1 MKPTIDFILVYEPQN
16 AHCAETIETILNTDC
31 VNQLFLIA
39 GNSDAAQ
46 DAQAVTTQNA
56 KRCSV
61 LQTDNVNGTKF
72 LRLIAPK
79 LEAKFTLF
87 YLSSHDLKL
96 GYRAII
102 FVARNR
108 SIIELFDAYDFHS
121 QFPELTYTWM
131 ILTDN

>member
-1 MKPTIDFILVYEPQN
+1 MIGTIYRTTTIYTNIITTKIDTMTTIQLQVLDTLNSLGYNDVRALDNIGSLSFIMEARGGNEHTAVISLLEEYSHTLEYMRT
-16 AHCAETIETILNTDC
+16 TI
-31 VNQLFLIA
+31 
-39 GNSDAAQ
+39 GN
-46 DAQAVTTQNA
+46 V
-56 KRCSV
+56 
-61 LQTDNVNGTKF
+61 
-72 LRLIAPK
+72 
-79 LEAKFTLF
+79 
-87 YLSSHDLKL
+87 HKL

>member
-1 MKPTIDFILVYEPQN
+1 MVEHTAVISLLEECSHTLEYMRTTI
-16 AHCAETIETILNTDC
+16 
-31 VNQLFLIA
+31 
-39 GNSDAAQ
+39 GNVQ
-46 DAQAVTTQNA
+46 
-56 KRCSV
+56 
-61 LQTDNVNGTKF
+61 
-72 LRLIAPK
+72 
-79 LEAKFTLF
+79 
-87 YLSSHDLKL
+87 KL

>member
-1 MKPTIDFILVYEPQN
+1 MIGTIYRTT
-16 AHCAETIETILNTDC
+16 TIYTNIITTKIDTMTTIQLQVLDTLNTLGYND
-31 VNQLFLIA
+31 VRALDNIGSLSFIMEA
-39 GNSDAAQ
+39 RGGNEHT
-46 DAQAVTTQNA
+46 AVISLLEEYSHTLEYMRTTIG
-56 KRCSV
+56 
-61 LQTDNVNGTKF
+61 NVQ
-72 LRLIAPK
+72 
-79 LEAKFTLF
+79 
-87 YLSSHDLKL
+87 KL

>member
-1 MKPTIDFILVYEPQN
+1 MIGTIYRTTTIYTNIITTKIDTMTTIQLQVLDTLNSLGYNDVRALDNIGSLSFIMEARGGNEHTAVISLLEECSHTLEYMRT
-16 AHCAETIETILNTDC
+16 TI
-31 VNQLFLIA
+31 
-39 GNSDAAQ
+39 GNIQ
-46 DAQAVTTQNA
+46 
-56 KRCSV
+56 
-61 LQTDNVNGTKF
+61 
-72 LRLIAPK
+72 
-79 LEAKFTLF
+79 
-87 YLSSHDLKL
+87 KL

>member
-1 MKPTIDFILVYEPQN
+1 MIGTIYRTTTIYTNIITTKIDTMTTIQLQVLDTLNSLGYNDVRALDNIGSLSFIMESRGGNEHTAVISLLEEYSHTLEYMRT
-16 AHCAETIETILNTDC
+16 TI
-31 VNQLFLIA
+31 
-39 GNSDAAQ
+39 GNVQ
-46 DAQAVTTQNA
+46 
-56 KRCSV
+56 
-61 LQTDNVNGTKF
+61 
-72 LRLIAPK
+72 
-79 LEAKFTLF
+79 
-87 YLSSHDLKL
+87 KL

>member
-1 MKPTIDFILVYEPQN
+1 MIGTIYRTT
-16 AHCAETIETILNTDC
+16 TIYTNIITTKIDTMTTTQLQVLDTLNTLGYND
-31 VNQLFLIA
+31 VRALDNIGSLSFIMEA
-39 GNSDAAQ
+39 RGGNEHT
-46 DAQAVTTQNA
+46 AVICLLEECSHTLEYMRTTIG
-56 KRCSV
+56 
-61 LQTDNVNGTKF
+61 NVQ
-72 LRLIAPK
+72 
-79 LEAKFTLF
+79 
-87 YLSSHDLKL
+87 KL

>member
-1 MKPTIDFILVYEPQN
+1 MIGTIYRTTTIYTNIITTKIDTMTTIQLQVLDTLNSLGYNDVRALDNIGSLSFIMEAQGGNEHTAVISLLEEYSHTLEYMRT
-16 AHCAETIETILNTDC
+16 TI
-31 VNQLFLIA
+31 
-39 GNSDAAQ
+39 GNVQ
-46 DAQAVTTQNA
+46 
-56 KRCSV
+56 
-61 LQTDNVNGTKF
+61 
-72 LRLIAPK
+72 
-79 LEAKFTLF
+79 
-87 YLSSHDLKL
+87 KL

>member
-1 MKPTIDFILVYEPQN
+1 MIGTIYRTTTIYTNIITTKIDTMTTIQLQVLDTLNSLGYNDVRALDNIGSFSFIMEARGGNEHTAVISLLEEYSHTLEYMRT
-16 AHCAETIETILNTDC
+16 TI
-31 VNQLFLIA
+31 
-39 GNSDAAQ
+39 GNVQ
-46 DAQAVTTQNA
+46 
-56 KRCSV
+56 
-61 LQTDNVNGTKF
+61 
-72 LRLIAPK
+72 
-79 LEAKFTLF
+79 
-87 YLSSHDLKL
+87 KL

>member
-1 MKPTIDFILVYEPQN
+1 MIGTIYRTTTIYTNIITTKIDTMTTIQLQVLDTLNSLGYNDVRALDNIGSLSFIMEARGGNEHTAVISLLEEYSHTLEYMRT
-16 AHCAETIETILNTDC
+16 TI
-31 VNQLFLIA
+31 
-39 GNSDAAQ
+39 GNIQ
-46 DAQAVTTQNA
+46 
-56 KRCSV
+56 
-61 LQTDNVNGTKF
+61 
-72 LRLIAPK
+72 
-79 LEAKFTLF
+79 
-87 YLSSHDLKL
+87 KL

>member
-1 MKPTIDFILVYEPQN
+1 MIGTIYRTTTIYTNIITTKIDTMTTIQLQVLDTLNSLGYNDVRALDNIGSLSFIMEARGGNEHTAVISLLEEYSHTLEYMRT
-16 AHCAETIETILNTDC
+16 TI
-31 VNQLFLIA
+31 
-39 GNSDAAQ
+39 G
-46 DAQAVTTQNA
+46 
-56 KRCSV
+56 SV
-61 LQTDNVNGTKF
+61 Q
-72 LRLIAPK
+72 
-79 LEAKFTLF
+79 
-87 YLSSHDLKL
+87 KL